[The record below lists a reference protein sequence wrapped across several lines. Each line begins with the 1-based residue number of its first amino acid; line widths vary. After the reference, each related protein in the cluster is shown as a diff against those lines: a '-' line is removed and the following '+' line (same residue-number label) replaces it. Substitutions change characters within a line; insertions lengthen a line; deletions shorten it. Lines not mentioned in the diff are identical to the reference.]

1 MFSLLG
7 GWRSVGYL
15 LIALTLGTA
24 LWWVQSRI
32 GRSYTAEAEA
42 VVLQRDLQQK
52 KLDINELR
60 ASIRIHEREKAT
72 LAMTLMKNQDT
83 LDRNIQKA
91 VGRVKVIAN
100 PDPSCDL
107 SVDIVGVLNAAR
119 RNDMPSPPPK
129 PAPPAKAPS
138 SD

>member
-1 MFSLLG
+1 VFALLG

-15 LIALTLGTA
+15 LIAFTLGAA

-32 GRSYTAEAEA
+32 ERSYTAEAEA
-42 VVLQRDLQQK
+42 AVLQRDLQQK

-60 ASIRIHEREKAT
+60 ASVRIHEQEKAS
-72 LAMTLMKNQDT
+72 LARALMKNQDT

-107 SVDIVGVLNAAR
+107 NVDIIGVLNAAR
-119 RNDMPSPPPK
+119 RNDVPSAPIE
-129 PAPPAKAPS
+129 PAPPAKAPP

>member
-1 MFSLLG
+1 M
-7 GWRSVGYL
+7 
-15 LIALTLGTA
+15 
-24 LWWVQSRI
+24 
-32 GRSYTAEAEA
+32 
-42 VVLQRDLQQK
+42 LQRDLQQK

-72 LAMTLMKNQDT
+72 LAMTLMKNQEI

-119 RNDMPSPPPK
+119 RNEVPSPTPE
-129 PAPPAKAPS
+129 PAPPAKASPS
-138 SD
+138 N